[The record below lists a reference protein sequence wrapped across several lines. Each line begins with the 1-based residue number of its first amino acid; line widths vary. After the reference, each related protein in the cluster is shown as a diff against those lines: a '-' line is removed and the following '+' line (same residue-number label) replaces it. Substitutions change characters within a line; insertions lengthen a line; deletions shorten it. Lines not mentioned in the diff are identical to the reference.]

1 MSLPFLCAST
11 YWITEKCIAT
21 SLRII
26 MVSSADSCLY
36 LSVCVVM
43 GAIAMILCFS
53 WMFVRKYFKGPDVDW
68 ELLNRQNELE

>member
-1 MSLPFLCAST
+1 
-11 YWITEKCIAT
+11 
-21 SLRII
+21 

-68 ELLNRQNELE
+68 ELLNRQNELELTHS